1 MTSGDGV
8 VDVCHDW
15 LQACL
20 VQERFM
26 RGPALSN
33 CRADYS
39 ASCRQM
45 RALGGDC
52 YNFASLADNQVTM
65 LVADAS
71 GKGVA
76 AALMMASAQASV
88 LVASQFIR
96 ADLAGLLRA
105 VNVQ

>member
-1 MTSGDGV
+1 MTTGDMV
-8 VDVCHDW
+8 VDVSHDW

-33 CRADYS
+33 CQADYS

-52 YNFASLADNQVTM
+52 YDFACLADGRLAM
-65 LVADAS
+65 LVGDA
-71 GKGVA
+71 
-76 AALMMASAQASV
+76 
-88 LVASQFIR
+88 
-96 ADLAGLLRA
+96 
-105 VNVQ
+105 